1 MSRRERHPPHRF
13 SPGRSPEPPRPTAA
27 KRERPVPAPIP
38 VGPAVPSEDTLALLN
53 EATAPI
59 LESLKTINEEQLR
72 QTRYLARLFK
82 IVGDVEEVL
91 VDIHEA
97 NAVNLNQPP
106 TKVAKPSPPAE
117 PEDVVVSLQA
127 SVEEIPAAPEPEPQ
141 PAAAAAPV
149 APSAPEPPVASAL
162 LEARLNCM
170 TTTNQ

>member
-13 SPGRSPEPPRPTAA
+13 SPGRSPEPPRPPVTTS
-27 KRERPVPAPIP
+27 KRERPAPAPIE
-38 VGPAVPSEDTLALLN
+38 PAVPSEDTLALLN

-59 LESLKTINEEQLR
+59 LEALKTINEEQLR

-117 PEDVVVSLQA
+117 PADGVVSLQA
-127 SVEEIPAAPEPEPQ
+127 SVEEAPAAPEPEPQ
-141 PAAAAAPV
+141 PAAAAAV
-149 APSAPEPPVASAL
+149 APAPEVPVASAL
-162 LEARLNCM
+162 FEARLNCM

>member
-1 MSRRERHPPHRF
+1 
-13 SPGRSPEPPRPTAA
+13 
-27 KRERPVPAPIP
+27 
-38 VGPAVPSEDTLALLN
+38 VPSEDTLALLN

-106 TKVAKPSPPAE
+106 TKVAKPSPPA
-117 PEDVVVSLQA
+117 
-127 SVEEIPAAPEPEPQ
+127 APEPEPQ
-141 PAAAAAPV
+141 PAAAAA
-149 APSAPEPPVASAL
+149 AAAAPEVPVASAL

>member
-13 SPGRSPEPPRPTAA
+13 SPGRSPEQPRPTTITS
-27 KRERPVPAPIP
+27 KRERPATAPVP

-106 TKVAKPSPPAE
+106 TKVAKPSPPVE

-127 SVEEIPAAPEPEPQ
+127 SVEEVPAAPEPEPQ
-141 PAAAAAPV
+141 PAAVVAPV
-149 APSAPEPPVASAL
+149 PEVPVASAL

>member
-13 SPGRSPEPPRPTAA
+13 SPGRSPEQPRPTVTTS
-27 KRERPVPAPIP
+27 KRERPAPAPVP

-97 NAVNLNQPP
+97 NAVNSHQPP

-127 SVEEIPAAPEPEPQ
+127 SVEEGPAAPEPEPH
-141 PAAAAAPV
+141 PTTAVVAPV
-149 APSAPEPPVASAL
+149 PEPPVASAL